1 MKCGRG
7 GGGGGAGGGYAV
19 FFQKRKRAIK
29 IKKTKVF
36 FYQDARLYQEAGD
49 TYGCWIFNFSFF
61 HFLFVWLI
69 RFLFIL
75 SEGVSTR
82 KLRNVNF

>member
-7 GGGGGAGGGYAV
+7 GGGAGGGAGGGYAV

-36 FYQDARLYQEAGD
+36 FYQDARLIRKLETHTAVGFL
-49 TYGCWIFNFSFF
+49 TSRFSIFCLYGSYVS
-61 HFLFVWLI
+61 FLF
-69 RFLFIL
+69 
-75 SEGVSTR
+75 
-82 KLRNVNF
+82 